1 MTVRA
6 FLAELYRRDPL
17 LALTGWA
24 QVAVLAVVL
33 VIAPF
38 DDRTVLGLNPW
49 IKPSKFLVSVAIYV
63 WTVAWFLDYLRDARW
78 ARRTISGGV
87 AGVMVLEIACIVIQ
101 SMRGVRS
108 HFNDATAFDQI
119 VFGLMGLGIAVNTV
133 LLAMLGLLLLV
144 RHTVLPRPYLW
155 AVRLGVLLILLGSAD
170 GFVMIANGAHAV
182 GVPDGGA
189 GLPYVN
195 WSTEAGDLR
204 VAHGL
209 GLHGFQILPLFAFGM
224 SRARTGLTERGQVG
238 LVFGFAAAYVATGT
252 VLFLQA
258 MTARPL
264 LSFLASGIVR

>member
-87 AGVMVLEIACIVIQ
+87 AGVMVLEIACIVI
-101 SMRGVRS
+101 
-108 HFNDATAFDQI
+108 
-119 VFGLMGLGIAVNTV
+119 
-133 LLAMLGLLLLV
+133 
-144 RHTVLPRPYLW
+144 
-155 AVRLGVLLILLGSAD
+155 
-170 GFVMIANGAHAV
+170 
-182 GVPDGGA
+182 
-189 GLPYVN
+189 
-195 WSTEAGDLR
+195 
-204 VAHGL
+204 
-209 GLHGFQILPLFAFGM
+209 
-224 SRARTGLTERGQVG
+224 
-238 LVFGFAAAYVATGT
+238 
-252 VLFLQA
+252 
-258 MTARPL
+258 
-264 LSFLASGIVR
+264 